1 VRITRFAAGD
11 EVSYGLV
18 GTARAGPTAGG
29 EVIAEL
35 AGHPF
40 GGRDGIKLTGTT
52 YLLDEV
58 RLLAPVLP
66 SKVIGFAPV
75 APGAAGPADGVAPGA
90 PGAAGPSDDGLA
102 GRSVMYLKPS
112 TAVCGPSD
120 KIRYPAQ
127 THRLEAGGELAVVIG
142 RLCRQVTPEQAT
154 AVIFGY
160 ACALDVTAAD
170 LSERDGQWSR
180 AKGFDTFCPLGP
192 WIETEA
198 GQASLELVTSVNGQ
212 VVQRAKVPAPGLDVA
227 ALVAAASNVMTLLP
241 GDVLLTGVSAGASGP
256 LLSRGDEVSVS
267 IDAIGTLTNKVE
279 QGD

>member
-1 VRITRFAAGD
+1 MRITRFAAGD

-18 GTARAGPTAGG
+18 GTARAGAAAGG

-40 GGRDGIKLTGTT
+40 GGRDGLKLTGTT

-66 SKVIGFAPV
+66 SKVIGFAPRP
-75 APGAAGPADGVAPGA
+75 PGPAGPP
-90 PGAAGPSDDGLA
+90 DDGLD
-102 GRSVMYLKPS
+102 GSSVMYLKPS

-120 KIRYPAQ
+120 AIRYPAL

-142 RLCRQVTPEQAT
+142 RLCRQITPEQAA

-170 LSERDGQWSR
+170 LRERDGQWSR

-192 WIETEA
+192 WIETGA
-198 GQASLELVTSVNGQ
+198 GDVGLELVMSVNGQ
-212 VVQRAKVPAPGLDVA
+212 VCQRAKVPPPGRDVA
-227 ALVAAASNVMTLLP
+227 VLVAAASNVMTLLP
-241 GDVLLTGVSAGASGP
+241 GDVLLTGVPAGDGGA
-256 LLSRGDEVSVS
+256 LLQRGDEVSVS

-279 QGD
+279 LGD

>member
-1 VRITRFAAGD
+1 VRIIRFAAGD

-18 GTARAGPTAGG
+18 GTARAGAAAGG

-40 GGRDGIKLTGTT
+40 GGRDGLKLTGTT

-66 SKVIGFAPV
+66 SKVIGFAPRP
-75 APGAAGPADGVAPGA
+75 PGPAGPAD
-90 PGAAGPSDDGLA
+90 DGLD

-120 KIRYPAQ
+120 AIRYPALTQ
-127 THRLEAGGELAVVIG
+127 RLEAGGELAVVIG
-142 RLCRQVTPEQAT
+142 RLCRQITPEQAA

-170 LSERDGQWSR
+170 LRERDGQWSR

-192 WIETEA
+192 WIETGA
-198 GQASLELVTSVNGQ
+198 GDVGLELVMSVNGQ
-212 VVQRAKVPAPGLDVA
+212 VCQRAKVPPPGRDVA
-227 ALVAAASNVMTLLP
+227 VLVATASNVMTLLP
-241 GDVLLTGVSAGASGP
+241 GDVLLTGMPAGDGGV
-256 LLSRGDEVSVS
+256 LLQRGDEVSVS